1 MWLFGLKLCRTFL
14 KQAPRPESEYEPQR
28 WEASALTTAHAPPST
43 SPPPPFTPRFRLY
56 DRITLDAVSLHFCF
70 SSFSAK
76 WIILIFLEPPKLIPE
91 CPRSIH
97 IIKGMD
103 LHMDA
108 LVQSY
113 PYPWVTWSHN
123 GRLLQNTSNVASETR
138 LKICNVTANQDG
150 RYSCYAENIFGHDI
164 FTVDVTVQGIDF
176 IRS

>member
-1 MWLFGLKLCRTFL
+1 MNNLKFFL
-14 KQAPRPESEYEPQR
+14 
-28 WEASALTTAHAPPST
+28 
-43 SPPPPFTPRFRLY
+43 
-56 DRITLDAVSLHFCF
+56 D
-70 SSFSAK
+70 
-76 WIILIFLEPPKLIPE
+76 PPKLIPE

-97 IIKGMD
+97 VIKGMD

-164 FTVDVTVQGIDF
+164 FTVDVKVQGIDF